1 MDSMKSDIVNK
12 NEKIDKLE
20 MIVDWEEQYSHNNCL
35 ITSRYHRRWTWKY
48 WWFSF
53 RNFKWEML
61 NDLNASDLD
70 RNHSIS
76 LRKAS
81 SNNSRAAII
90 KFISYNTKKYFFKM
104 KNF

>member
-1 MDSMKSDIVNK
+1 
-12 NEKIDKLE
+12 
-20 MIVDWEEQYSHNNCL
+20 
-35 ITSRYHRRWTWKY
+35 
-48 WWFSF
+48 
-53 RNFKWEML
+53 ML

-76 LRKAS
+76 LKKAS